1 MVCCGLFTSAEGPP
15 SRRLDLAFLARLAK
29 TVAEAGSAMDDF
41 EYAPALG
48 TVERFFWGGFTD
60 TYVEMVKNRAKS
72 ETDAEG
78 RASAVATLQL
88 ALKTLLRLFAPF
100 LPYIT
105 EEVWSWGFAKAGGHP
120 SIHRAP
126 WPTAAEFA
134 RLPAAEGGSA
144 AFDTAVALLEA
155 VHRAKSA
162 GGASVGRHV
171 DRLRVAASP
180 ATVARIEPVKDDVLA
195 AARVAVHEIE
205 RREGLEDGTFEVLE
219 CALAPVPPGT

>member
-1 MVCCGLFTSAEGPP
+1 MVE
-15 SRRLDLAFLARLAK
+15 
-29 TVAEAGSAMDDF
+29 
-41 EYAPALG
+41 
-48 TVERFFWGGFTD
+48 
-60 TYVEMVKNRAKS
+60 NRAKS

-88 ALKTLLRLFAPF
+88 ALKTVLRLFAPF

-105 EEVWSWGFAKAGGHP
+105 EEVWSWGFAKAEGVA

-144 AFDTAVALLEA
+144 AFDAAVGLLEA

-162 GGASVGRHV
+162 AGAS
-171 DRLRVAASP
+171 
-180 ATVARIEPVKDDVLA
+180 VARIERVKDDVLA

-205 RREGLEDGTFEVLE
+205 RRDGMEDGTFEVLE
-219 CALAPVPPGT
+219 CALMPVPPGVS